1 MKVTLLSI
9 LLVTMICESLFSQ
22 IITGIIVEKESMLP
36 IAFATVKYEN
46 QMHCNGVISDIHGAF
61 EIHEKGI
68 SKITVSCVGF
78 KATTIPINSE
88 TNLKNIV
95 IQLETNTLEVNEV
108 VVTPANNPALPI
120 IKHVLANKQKNNFDN
135 TDNYR
140 YRCYA
145 KTIIDFKV
153 SNNATTQDSGS
164 INLFKELKKRAALLS
179 ETVTDNSKQG
189 SFIENKIIA
198 TKTSGLHN
206 PLFGKETT
214 SSFHNAISFYNNTIS
229 LFEIPISDDKSLSD
243 YLSPLSNNC
252 LHSYV
257 FILDDSYANATD
269 SSYVI
274 RFYPKKDETFN
285 GLKGQLFISSN
296 GYAIRSIVVEPAEKG
311 LIDFK
316 FHQDYEYIKGK
327 WFPTVLNQEIGMIG
341 QKINRKINAYP
352 VYLISSII
360 DSITYNPYV
369 EKKAY
374 SIDKVT
380 LDNTTLV
387 KSDSILNAVRS
398 TALTVREKN
407 CNSVMDSIGRKYH
420 FDNKINIIEN
430 LLAMKIPIGVFDID
444 LYNVYNYNEYEGS
457 RLGLGLQTNE
467 KLFKNISLGGFSGY
481 GHNDNA
487 WKYGGNLTFK
497 IVKSHAIQLR
507 LSYQNSLKEV
517 GMDMIDDYSK
527 LSKSEYLRSYVANRF
542 DKCIEEKMAFSF
554 KAFRYLSVMSV
565 LSLKDLKPSY
575 EYSFRSITL
584 TNFKADDFEV
594 TATYSYK
601 EELETI
607 AQQRIINKKGNPII
621 RLAYKKG
628 INLFSSKS
636 YQYNRYEAYI
646 DYEAYNG
653 KIGQSNLRFETGY
666 IDKSIPYTLLF
677 TGEGSKS
684 SAMPF
689 VINNS
694 FQTMMPY
701 EFLSNKYVNLFF
713 SHNFGSLL
721 FKTTKWKPQ
730 FVVIHNSGWGMLN
743 NANNQGI
750 AFKEKTKVYL
760 ESGLMIN
767 NIVRANY
774 IRMFYVG
781 VGMGAFYR
789 YGYYALLNI
798 NDNMV
803 YKISVTL
810 SLK

>member
-9 LLVTMICESLFSQ
+9 LLVLMICESLFSQ
-22 IITGIIVEKESMLP
+22 IITGTVIEKESMLP
-36 IAFATVKYEN
+36 IAFATVKYDN
-46 QMHCNGVISDIHGAF
+46 QTHSNGVISDIHGKF
-61 EIHEKGI
+61 EIHEKEI
-68 SKITVSCVGF
+68 SKITVSCVGY
-78 KATTIPINSE
+78 KATTIPIYSE

-95 IQLETNTLEVNEV
+95 IALETNTLEVNEV
-108 VVTPANNPALPI
+108 VVTPANNPALAI
-120 IKHVLANKQKNNFDN
+120 IKHVLANKQKNNFN
-135 TDNYR
+135 TIDNYR

-145 KTIIDFKV
+145 KTIVDFKV
-153 SNNATTQDSGS
+153 SNNATPQDSGS
-164 INLFKELKKRAALLS
+164 INLFKELKKRTALLS

-189 SFIENKIIA
+189 SIVENRVIA
-198 TKTSGLHN
+198 TKTSGLQN

-214 SSFHNAISFYNNTIS
+214 SSFHNAISFYNNSIS
-229 LFEIPISDDKSLSD
+229 LFEIPLSDDKSLTD

-252 LHSYV
+252 LNSYV

-274 RFYPKKDETFN
+274 RFYPKKAERFN

-296 GYAIRSIVVEPAEKG
+296 GYALSSIVVEPAEKG

-316 FHQDYEYIKGK
+316 FHQEYECINGR

-341 QKINRKINAYP
+341 QRINRKINAYP

-360 DSITYNPYV
+360 DSITYNPRV

-374 SIDKVT
+374 SIDKVSLENIT
-380 LDNTTLV
+380 IG

-398 TALTVREKN
+398 TALSAREKN
-407 CNSVMDSIGRKYH
+407 CYHVMDSIGRKHH
-420 FDNKINIIEN
+420 FDNKINVLEN

-444 LYNVYNYNEYEGS
+444 LYNVYNYNEYEGN

-481 GHNDNA
+481 GLKDNT
-487 WKYGGNLTFK
+487 WKYGGHITFN
-497 IVKSHAIQLR
+497 IVRSHAIQLK

-517 GMDMIDDYSK
+517 GVDMIDDYSK
-527 LSKSEYLRSYVANRF
+527 LSTSDYLRSYVANRF

-554 KAFRYLSVMSV
+554 RAFRYFTVMSA
-565 LSLKDLKPSY
+565 LSIKDLKPNY
-575 EYSFRSITL
+575 VYSFRSL
-584 TNFKADDFEV
+584 ALPNYRADDIEV
-594 TATYSYK
+594 DATYSYK
-601 EELETI
+601 EELETL
-607 AQQRIINKKGNPII
+607 AQQHIINKKGNPII
-621 RLAYKKG
+621 SVAYKKG
-628 INLFSSKS
+628 VNWFSTQS
-636 YQYNRYEAYI
+636 YQYNRYEAGI

-653 KIGQSNLRFETGY
+653 KIGQLNLRLKTGY

-677 TGEGSKS
+677 TAEGSKS
-684 SAMPF
+684 SVMPF

-694 FQTMMPY
+694 FQTMLPY
-701 EFLSNKYVNLFF
+701 EFLSNKYVNLFI

-730 FVVIHNSGWGMLN
+730 FVVVHNSGWGMLN
-743 NANNQGI
+743 DANNQGI
-750 AFKEKTKVYL
+750 AFKVKTKVYL

-767 NIVRANY
+767 NVVRANY
-774 IRMFYVG
+774 FRMFYVG
-781 VGMGAFYR
+781 VGFGAFYR
-789 YGYYALLNI
+789 YGYYALPNV